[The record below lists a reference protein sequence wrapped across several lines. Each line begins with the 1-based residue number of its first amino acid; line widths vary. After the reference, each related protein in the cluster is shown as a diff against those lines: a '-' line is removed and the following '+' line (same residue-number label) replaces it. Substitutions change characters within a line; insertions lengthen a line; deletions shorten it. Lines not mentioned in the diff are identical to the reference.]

1 MIIILYIVIYVN
13 GIFDMWVNAP
23 LDSVEIEKRNSEIKQ
38 DNFNEEEYYSWLS
51 EVEKERKKW
60 KTTQKKRLEKK
71 VSEYDDFNLLD
82 KIDSSIFEN
91 VVDSEELREIGKESI
106 KNWMLDIDKNGKK
119 MKVYIEVSWEKRPSK
134 LFESLINAWFS
145 PEQALKSRLQVRT
158 ESFKAWFGD
167 WINDPE
173 NASKIVDENGEP
185 LLVYHGSAR
194 RFKEFDINK
203 IGSTTGDESGF
214 YFSSGRGVAKHYYSK
229 ETGSMLGNLKL
240 MLGISRKYKSTVYDC
255 FLRASNPYIY
265 DFGGSRDDV
274 GREELIADAKKAGHD
289 CVVLKNIIDGP
300 TVVQDAYVVFH
311 PNQIKIEFR

>member
-1 MIIILYIVIYVN
+1 MWIKKLKWNVEQN
-13 GIFDMWVNAP
+13 EENSGI
-23 LDSVEIEKRNSEIKQ
+23 RQNSIAFK
-38 DNFNEEEYYSWLS
+38 EEEYYSWLS
-51 EVEKERKKW
+51 DIEKEKEKW
-60 KTTQKKRLEKK
+60 RGKRQLKIEELEAKF
-71 VSEYDDFNLLD
+71 SDYDLD
-82 KIDSSIFEN
+82 LSIFEN
-91 VVDSEELREIGKESI
+91 AVDSEELKEICKESI
-106 KNWMLDIDKNGKK
+106 KNWMLEFGKK
-119 MKVYIEVSWEKRPSK
+119 GKITWAFVDVWWEKKPSK

-158 ESFKAWFGD
+158 KSFKDWFGD

-229 ETGSMLGNLKL
+229 ETGSVLNNLKL
-240 MLGISRKYKSTVYDC
+240 MLGLSREYKSTVYDC
-255 FLRASNPYIY
+255 FLRVFNPYIH
-265 DFGGSRDDV
+265 DFGGNRDNI

-289 CVVLKNIIDGP
+289 CVILKNIIDGP
-300 TVVQDAYVVFH
+300 TVVQDAYVVFN